1 MMNWFDVSKKGLA
14 KLLQR
19 RGRAFAIL
27 ELIQNA
33 WDEAT
38 RVLEVTLV
46 PAGRGKATLTVTD
59 DNPEGFQFIEHAY
72 TLFAESTKKADPT
85 KRGRFN
91 LGEKLF
97 LAICDEATI
106 YTTKG
111 TVTFN
116 DEGRTVNTRRK
127 RPTGTE
133 IKATVK
139 MEQDGEIGK

>member
-46 PAGRGKATLTVTD
+46 P
-59 DNPEGFQFIEHAY
+59 
-72 TLFAESTKKADPT
+72 
-85 KRGRFN
+85 
-91 LGEKLF
+91 
-97 LAICDEATI
+97 LA
-106 YTTKG
+106 
-111 TVTFN
+111 V
-116 DEGRTVNTRRK
+116 V
-127 RPTGTE
+127 RPP
-133 IKATVK
+133 
-139 MEQDGEIGK
+139 